1 MRISS
6 NLFFETGLRTI
17 NLQQSDLMHRYQ
29 QVGTGRRMITPAD
42 DPLAAAQTINIAQSQ
57 SLNVRY
63 AENRQ
68 VAKTQLGIQEN
79 TLDSVSTLLS
89 GLKTRLVEAGNG
101 TLSDADRGVLA
112 NVLENAKDNLMGLA
126 NATDGNGQYLFSGH
140 SGSRP
145 PFIADSFGAVSYQG
159 DEGRRLI
166 QVDQTRQ
173 LDSADTGLDI
183 FTKAAPGARDYITH
197 VAAGN
202 QGTGII
208 GKPVIADPKG
218 QYGGAKFEL
227 SFTEAGDG
235 SMQYSVTVRD
245 AADYILS
252 GPSVPVAYDDS
263 TETLALPGGVQVA
276 FSGMPADGDA
286 FSVEPVF
293 VTDPFISAQQ
303 SAAGTEGTAVLGKPG
318 VTDPAGE
325 YMGKQVDVAFQEVV
339 PGTFQYQ
346 LTVDGTTGPW
356 INYTDPGPGGVL
368 DLGGG
373 LEVAFEGVPNDG
385 YAFSV
390 EPVEPSTNLNVF
402 DALDDIIEALKTPI
416 QGDPAAHASYQNV
429 LASAM
434 QRLDV
439 NFDQVQTVVSSVGT
453 RLSEIDAIDA
463 NSNVRG
469 LSYAQDLSRLED
481 VDYYEAIAQL
491 QLRTAALDAASMAF
505 KKIQATSMFNM
516 KG

>member
-6 NLFFETGLRTI
+6 NLFFETGMRTI
-17 NLQQSDLMHRYQ
+17 NLQQADLMHLYQ

-57 SLNVRY
+57 SLNERY
-63 AENRQ
+63 ADNRE
-68 VAKTQLGIQEN
+68 VAKTQLGMQEN
-79 TLDSVSTLLS
+79 TLDSASTLLQ
-89 GLKTRLVEAGNG
+89 GIKTRLVEAGNG

-112 NVLENAKDNLMGLA
+112 NVLQNAKDNLLGLA
-126 NATDGNGQYLFSGH
+126 NATDGNGQYLFSGY

-166 QVDQTRQ
+166 QIDQTRQ
-173 LDSADTGLDI
+173 LDSADTGSAI

-197 VAAGN
+197 AATGN
-202 QGTGII
+202 EGTAII
-208 GKPVIADPKG
+208 GKPIIGDPKG
-218 QYGGAKFEL
+218 QYVGAKFEL

-235 SMQYSVTVRD
+235 SMEYSVTVRD
-245 AADYILS
+245 AGGYVLS
-252 GPSVPVAYDDS
+252 GPSVPTAYDES
-263 TETLALPGGVQVA
+263 TETLALPGGVQVG

-286 FSVEPVF
+286 FNVEPVF

-303 SAAGTEGTAVLGKPG
+303 TAAGTEGTAVLGKPG
-318 VTDPAGE
+318 ITDPAGE
-325 YMGKQVDVAFQEVV
+325 YMGKQVDVAFQDNA
-339 PGTFQYQ
+339 GTLQYQ

-356 INYTDPGPGGVL
+356 VDYTDPGPGGVL

-390 EPVEPSTNLNVF
+390 EPVEPSTDLNVF
-402 DALDDIIEALKTPI
+402 NALDDIIASLKTPVE
-416 QGDPAAHASYQNV
+416 GDPAANANYQNV

-439 NFDQVQTVVSSVGT
+439 NFDQVQTVISSVGT
-453 RLSEIDAIDA
+453 RLNEIDAIDA
-463 NSNVRG
+463 NSGVRE
-469 LSYAQDLSRLED
+469 LSYAQDLQRLEE
-481 VDYYEAIAQL
+481 VDHYEAISQL
-491 QLRTAALDAASMAF
+491 QLRSAALDAALMAF
-505 KKIQATSMFNM
+505 KKIQATSMFNLQ
-516 KG
+516 G

>member
-1 MRISS
+1 
-6 NLFFETGLRTI
+6 
-17 NLQQSDLMHRYQ
+17 
-29 QVGTGRRMITPAD
+29 
-42 DPLAAAQTINIAQSQ
+42 
-57 SLNVRY
+57 
-63 AENRQ
+63 
-68 VAKTQLGIQEN
+68 
-79 TLDSVSTLLS
+79 
-89 GLKTRLVEAGNG
+89 
-101 TLSDADRGVLA
+101 
-112 NVLENAKDNLMGLA
+112 
-126 NATDGNGQYLFSGH
+126 
-140 SGSRP
+140 
-145 PFIADSFGAVSYQG
+145 
-159 DEGRRLI
+159 
-166 QVDQTRQ
+166 
-173 LDSADTGLDI
+173 
-183 FTKAAPGARDYITH
+183 
-197 VAAGN
+197 
-202 QGTGII
+202 
-208 GKPVIADPKG
+208 
-218 QYGGAKFEL
+218 
-227 SFTEAGDG
+227 
-235 SMQYSVTVRD
+235 MQYSVTVRD

-303 SAAGTEGTAVLGKPG
+303 SALGTEGTAVLGKPG

-325 YMGKQVDVAFQEVV
+325 YMGKQVDVAFQDNA
-339 PGTFQYQ
+339 GTLQYQ

-356 INYTDPGPGGVL
+356 VDYTDPGPGGVL

-373 LEVAFEGVPNDG
+373 LEVAFEGLPNDG

>member
-6 NLFFETGLRTI
+6 NLFFETGMRTI
-17 NLQQSDLMHRYQ
+17 NLQQADLMHLYQ

-57 SLNVRY
+57 SLNERY
-63 AENRQ
+63 ADNRE
-68 VAKTQLGIQEN
+68 VAKTQLGMQEN
-79 TLDSVSTLLS
+79 TLDSASTLLQ
-89 GLKTRLVEAGNG
+89 GIKTRLVEAGNG

-112 NVLENAKDNLMGLA
+112 NVLQNAKDNLLGLA
-126 NATDGNGQYLFSGH
+126 NATDGNGQYLFSGY

-166 QVDQTRQ
+166 QIDQTRQ
-173 LDSADTGLDI
+173 LDSADTGSAI

-197 VAAGN
+197 AATGN
-202 QGTGII
+202 EGTAII
-208 GKPVIADPKG
+208 GKPVIGDPKG
-218 QYGGAKFEL
+218 QYVGAKFEL

-235 SMQYSVTVRD
+235 SMEYSVTVRD
-245 AADYILS
+245 AGGYVLS
-252 GPSVPVAYDDS
+252 GPSVPTAYDES
-263 TETLALPGGVQVA
+263 TETLALPGGVQVG

-318 VTDPAGE
+318 ITDPTGE
-325 YMGKQVDVAFQEVV
+325 YMGKQIDVAFQDNA
-339 PGTFQYQ
+339 GTLQYQ

-356 INYTDPGPGGVL
+356 VDYTDPGPGGVL

-390 EPVEPSTNLNVF
+390 EPVEPSTDLNVF
-402 DALDDIIEALKTPI
+402 NALDDIIASLKTPVE
-416 QGDPAAHASYQNV
+416 GDPAANANYQNV

-439 NFDQVQTVVSSVGT
+439 NFDQVQTVISSVGT
-453 RLSEIDAIDA
+453 RLNEIDAIDA
-463 NSNVRG
+463 NSGVRE
-469 LSYAQDLSRLED
+469 LSYAQDLQRLEE
-481 VDYYEAIAQL
+481 VDHYEAISQL
-491 QLRTAALDAASMAF
+491 QLRSAALDAALMAF
-505 KKIQATSMFNM
+505 KKIQATSMFNLQ
-516 KG
+516 G

>member
-1 MRISS
+1 
-6 NLFFETGLRTI
+6 
-17 NLQQSDLMHRYQ
+17 MHLYQ

-57 SLNVRY
+57 SLNERY
-63 AENRQ
+63 ADNRE
-68 VAKTQLGIQEN
+68 VAKTQLGMQEN
-79 TLDSVSTLLS
+79 TLDSASTLLQ
-89 GLKTRLVEAGNG
+89 GIKTRLVEAGNG

-112 NVLENAKDNLMGLA
+112 NVLQNAKDNLLGLA
-126 NATDGNGQYLFSGH
+126 NATDGNGQYLFSGY

-166 QVDQTRQ
+166 QIDQTRQ
-173 LDSADTGLDI
+173 LDSADTGSAI

-197 VAAGN
+197 AATGN
-202 QGTGII
+202 EGTAII
-208 GKPVIADPKG
+208 GKPVIGDPKG
-218 QYGGAKFEL
+218 QYVGAKFEL

-235 SMQYSVTVRD
+235 SMEYSVTVRD
-245 AADYILS
+245 AGGYVLS
-252 GPSVPVAYDDS
+252 GPSVPTAYDES
-263 TETLALPGGVQVA
+263 TETLALPGGVQVG

-286 FSVEPVF
+286 FNVEPVF

-303 SAAGTEGTAVLGKPG
+303 TAAGTEGTAVLGKPG
-318 VTDPAGE
+318 ITDPAGE
-325 YMGKQVDVAFQEVV
+325 YMGKQVDVAFQDNA
-339 PGTFQYQ
+339 GTLQYQ

-356 INYTDPGPGGVL
+356 VDYTDPGPGGVL

-390 EPVEPSTNLNVF
+390 EPVEPSTDLNVF
-402 DALDDIIEALKTPI
+402 NALDDIIASLKTPVE
-416 QGDPAAHASYQNV
+416 GDPAANANYQNV

-439 NFDQVQTVVSSVGT
+439 NFDQVQTVISSVGT
-453 RLSEIDAIDA
+453 RLNEIDAIDA
-463 NSNVRG
+463 NSGVRE
-469 LSYAQDLSRLED
+469 LSYAQDLQRLEE
-481 VDYYEAIAQL
+481 VDHYEAISQL
-491 QLRTAALDAASMAF
+491 QLRSAALDAALMAF
-505 KKIQATSMFNM
+505 KKIQATSMFNLQ
-516 KG
+516 G

>member
-218 QYGGAKFEL
+218 QYVGAKFEL

-373 LEVAFEGVPNDG
+373 LEVAFEGLPNDG

>member
-6 NLFFETGLRTI
+6 NLFFETGMRTI
-17 NLQQSDLMHRYQ
+17 NLQQADLMHLYQ

-57 SLNVRY
+57 SLNERY
-63 AENRQ
+63 ADNRE
-68 VAKTQLGIQEN
+68 VAKTQLGMQEN
-79 TLDSVSTLLS
+79 TLDSASTLLQ
-89 GLKTRLVEAGNG
+89 GIKTRLVEAGNG

-112 NVLENAKDNLMGLA
+112 NVLQNAKDNLLGLA
-126 NATDGNGQYLFSGH
+126 NATDGNGQYLFSGY

-166 QVDQTRQ
+166 QIDQTRQ
-173 LDSADTGLDI
+173 LDSADTGSAI

-197 VAAGN
+197 AATGN
-202 QGTGII
+202 EGTAII
-208 GKPVIADPKG
+208 GKPVIGDPKG
-218 QYGGAKFEL
+218 QYVGAKFEL

-235 SMQYSVTVRD
+235 SMEYSVTVRD
-245 AADYILS
+245 AGGYVLS
-252 GPSVPVAYDDS
+252 GPSVPTAYDES
-263 TETLALPGGVQVA
+263 TETLALPGGVQVG

-286 FSVEPVF
+286 FNVEPVF

-303 SAAGTEGTAVLGKPG
+303 TAAGTEGTAVLGKPG
-318 VTDPAGE
+318 ITDPAGE
-325 YMGKQVDVAFQEVV
+325 YMGKQVDVAFQDNA
-339 PGTFQYQ
+339 GTHQYQ

-356 INYTDPGPGGVL
+356 VDYTDPGPGGVL

-390 EPVEPSTNLNVF
+390 EPVEPSTDLNVF
-402 DALDDIIEALKTPI
+402 NALDDIIASLKTPVE
-416 QGDPAAHASYQNV
+416 GDPAANANYQNV

-439 NFDQVQTVVSSVGT
+439 NFDQVQTVISSVGT
-453 RLSEIDAIDA
+453 RLNEIDAIDA
-463 NSNVRG
+463 NSGVRE
-469 LSYAQDLSRLED
+469 LSYAQDLQRLEE
-481 VDYYEAIAQL
+481 VDHYEAISQL
-491 QLRTAALDAASMAF
+491 QLRSAALDAALMAF
-505 KKIQATSMFNM
+505 KKIQATSMFNLQ
-516 KG
+516 G

>member
-208 GKPVIADPKG
+208 GKPIIADPKG
-218 QYGGAKFEL
+218 QYVGAKFEL

-303 SAAGTEGTAVLGKPG
+303 SALGTEGTAVLGKPD
-318 VTDPAGE
+318 VTDPTGE
-325 YMGKQVDVAFQEVV
+325 YMGKQVDVAFQDNA
-339 PGTFQYQ
+339 GTLQYQ
-346 LTVDGTTGPW
+346 LTVDGATGPW
-356 INYTDPGPGGVL
+356 VDYTDPGPGGVL

-416 QGDPAAHASYQNV
+416 QGDPAAHANYQNV

>member
-57 SLNVRY
+57 SLNLRY

-68 VAKTQLGIQEN
+68 VAKTQLGTQEN
-79 TLDSVSTLLS
+79 TLDSVTTLLQ
-89 GLKTRLVEAGNG
+89 GIKTRLVEAGNG

-145 PFIADSFGAVSYQG
+145 PFISDAFGAVSYQG

-173 LDSADTGLDI
+173 LDSADNGLDI

-197 VAAGN
+197 AANGN

-208 GKPVIADPKG
+208 GKPVISDPKG
-218 QYGGAKFEL
+218 QYVGAKFEL
-227 SFTEAGDG
+227 SFTQAGDG
-235 SMQYSVTVRD
+235 SMEYSVTVRD
-245 AADYILS
+245 AGDYVLS
-252 GPSVPVAYDDS
+252 GPSAPVTYDPE

-276 FSGMPADGDA
+276 FSGVPADGDA
-286 FSVEPVF
+286 FSIEPVF

-303 SAAGTEGTAVLGKPG
+303 SAPGTEGTAVLGEPS

-325 YMGKQVDVAFQEVV
+325 YMGKRVDVVFQNT
-339 PGTFQYQ
+339 GTPQYQ
-346 LTVDGTTGPW
+346 LTVDGDTGPW
-356 INYTDPGPGGVL
+356 VNYTDPGPGGVL

-373 LEVAFEGVPNDG
+373 LEVEFEGVPGDG

-402 DALDDIIEALKTPI
+402 DALDDIITSLKTPV
-416 QGDPAAHASYQNV
+416 QGDPAAYANYQNV

-434 QRLDV
+434 QRIDV

-463 NSNVRG
+463 NSSVRE

-491 QLRTAALDAASMAF
+491 QLRTAALEAASMAF
-505 KKIQATSMFNM
+505 KKIQATSMFNL

>member
-57 SLNVRY
+57 SLNLRY

-68 VAKTQLGIQEN
+68 IAKTQLGTEEN
-79 TLDSVSTLLS
+79 TLDSVSTLLQ
-89 GLKTRLVEAGNG
+89 GIKTRLVEAGNG

-126 NATDGNGQYLFSGH
+126 NSTDGNGQYLFSGH

-173 LDSADTGLDI
+173 LDAADTGLDI

-197 VAAGN
+197 VAVGN

-208 GKPVIADPKG
+208 GKPVISDPKG
-218 QYGGAKFEL
+218 QYVGAKFEL
-227 SFTEAGDG
+227 SFTEAVDG
-235 SMQYSVTVRD
+235 SMEYSVTVRD
-245 AADYILS
+245 AANYILS
-252 GPSVPVAYDDS
+252 GPSAPVTYSAS
-263 TETLALPGGVQVA
+263 TEMLALPGGVQVA

-293 VTDPFISAQQ
+293 VTDPFVSAQQ
-303 SAAGTEGTAVLGKPG
+303 SVAGTEGTAILGKPG

-325 YMGKQVDVAFQEVV
+325 YMGKQVDVAFQDNA
-339 PGTFQYQ
+339 GILQYR
-346 LTVDGTTGPW
+346 LTVEGNTGPW
-356 INYTDPGPGGVL
+356 VDYVDPGPGGVL

-373 LEVAFEGVPNDG
+373 LEVAFEGVPLDG
-385 YAFSV
+385 YAFSI
-390 EPVEPSTNLNVF
+390 EPVAPSTNLNVF
-402 DALDDIIEALKTPI
+402 DALDDIITALKTPV
-416 QGDPAAHASYQNV
+416 QGDPVAYANYQNV
-429 LASAM
+429 LSSSM
-434 QRLDV
+434 QRIDV
-439 NFDQVQTVVSSVGT
+439 NFDQVQTVISSVGT

-463 NSNVRG
+463 SGSVRQ

-491 QLRTAALDAASMAF
+491 QLRTAALEAASMAF
-505 KKIQATSMFNM
+505 KKIQETSMFNL

>member
-6 NLFFETGLRTI
+6 NLFFETGMRTI
-17 NLQQSDLMHRYQ
+17 NLQQADLMHLYQ

-57 SLNVRY
+57 SLNERY
-63 AENRQ
+63 ADNRE
-68 VAKTQLGIQEN
+68 VAKTQLGMQEN
-79 TLDSVSTLLS
+79 TLDSASTLLQ
-89 GLKTRLVEAGNG
+89 GIKTRLVEAGNG

-112 NVLENAKDNLMGLA
+112 NVLQNAKDNLLGLA
-126 NATDGNGQYLFSGH
+126 NATDGNGQYLFSGY

-166 QVDQTRQ
+166 QIDQTRQ
-173 LDSADTGLDI
+173 LDSADTGSAI

-197 VAAGN
+197 AATGN
-202 QGTGII
+202 EGTAII
-208 GKPVIADPKG
+208 GKPVIGDPKG
-218 QYGGAKFEL
+218 QYVGAKFEL

-235 SMQYSVTVRD
+235 SMEYSVTVRD
-245 AADYILS
+245 AGGYVLS
-252 GPSVPVAYDDS
+252 GPSVPTAYDES
-263 TETLALPGGVQVA
+263 TETLALPGGVQVG

-286 FSVEPVF
+286 FNVEPVF

-303 SAAGTEGTAVLGKPG
+303 TAAGTEGTAVLGKPG
-318 VTDPAGE
+318 ITDPAGE
-325 YMGKQVDVAFQEVV
+325 YMGKQVDVAFQDNA
-339 PGTFQYQ
+339 GTLQYQ

-356 INYTDPGPGGVL
+356 VDYTDPGPGGVL

-390 EPVEPSTNLNVF
+390 EPVEPSTDLNVF
-402 DALDDIIEALKTPI
+402 NALDDIIASLKTPVE
-416 QGDPAAHASYQNV
+416 GDPAANANYQNV

-439 NFDQVQTVVSSVGT
+439 NFDQVQTVISSVGT
-453 RLSEIDAIDA
+453 RLNEIDAIDA
-463 NSNVRG
+463 NSGVRE
-469 LSYAQDLSRLED
+469 LSYAQDLQRLEE
-481 VDYYEAIAQL
+481 VDHYEAISQL
-491 QLRTAALDAASMAF
+491 QLRSAALDAALMAF
-505 KKIQATSMFNM
+505 KKIQATSMFNLQ
-516 KG
+516 G